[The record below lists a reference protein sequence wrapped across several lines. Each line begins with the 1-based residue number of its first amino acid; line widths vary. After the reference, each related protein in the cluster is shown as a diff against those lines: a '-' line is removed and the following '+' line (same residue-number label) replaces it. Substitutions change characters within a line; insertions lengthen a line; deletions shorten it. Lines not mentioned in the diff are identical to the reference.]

1 TGLRHPGAVAVEKD
15 ELPDRQVHRLLVN
28 ELLDPMHD
36 RLALPDVELGAL
48 LPEQDV
54 DIGISAVGVDATGRH
69 ERLEPGVGV
78 AEDAAEAVDD
88 VLQLLLLIRLEE
100 RRTLERSQPGADA
113 DRLQVVDERLRV
125 PGGRG
130 VAPELAGVEAARI
143 PGLGQEPAGA
153 G

>member
-1 TGLRHPGAVAVEKD
+1 
-15 ELPDRQVHRLLVN
+15 
-28 ELLDPMHD
+28 
-36 RLALPDVELGAL
+36 
-48 LPEQDV
+48 
-54 DIGISAVGVDATGRH
+54 
-69 ERLEPGVGV
+69 EPGGGV

-130 VAPELAGVEAARI
+130 VAPEVAGVEAARI
-143 PGLGQEPAGA
+143 PGLGQEPAGRGRIVGIRGRRPEELEDDGA
-153 G
+153 DGTGDARASETLGTCIGLVADDGV